1 MEKLSGKV
9 RFKIAES
16 GVNFK
21 ENTSDVSFDRNEIRK
36 VIEKV
41 KVRQELHKIEN
52 LKYDFLLGDI
62 AYAEEHNFFEQIKMT
77 ETDRLKEIFRMSLPQ
92 EFIEVMPTRVSSI
105 ILSKVDLSRR
115 VRIILCFKKEKRRI
129 VLDHFDN
136 HEPKIAMILRQEISR
151 FEKDQILWHSFSL
164 KQKILKK
171 IFLRLLKK
179 NSAKM
184 MYFSL

>member
-1 MEKLSGKV
+1 M
-9 RFKIAES
+9 
-16 GVNFK
+16 
-21 ENTSDVSFDRNEIRK
+21 SFDRNEIRK

-115 VRIILCFKKEKRRI
+115 VRIILCFKGKERI

-164 KQKILKK
+164 KQKILKD
-171 IFLRLLKK
+171 FLRLLKK